1 MIIPLAHHNFERKN
15 ICRWN
20 CTPAK
25 FLMLSILKS
34 NLMKAPTLEVF
45 LQEKPGNDFPWEN
58 SGKNLHRAA
67 SRGFFFR
74 VTLPETNSSPM
85 KIPIFPR
92 KYHENGGF
100 PMAMLVYRSV
110 RTTQMCWRSCF
121 FSSACKHVLH
131 DCESWQHQK
140 NGDCTQIV

>member
-110 RTTQMCWRSCF
+110 PRKCVEDLV
-121 FSSACKHVLH
+121 FSAVHANMFCMIVNHGSDKK
-131 DCESWQHQK
+131 W
-140 NGDCTQIV
+140 DCTQIV